1 MDTISLS
8 RINLLHPIIREEVK
22 NLVEIANSKLTS
34 HSQMRVVQG
43 LRTFKE
49 QNDIYAQ
56 GRTKKGPIVTRA
68 KGGQSYHNYGLAIDF
83 ALLIDGKEIS
93 WNDRKDFDGDGVSD
107 WTEVA
112 KVFQEGGFLWGK
124 AFNDLPHFEKTFG
137 FNWRQLLEKYQNKL
151 FIEGTQYVKI

>member
-1 MDTISLS
+1 MDTKSLS
-8 RINLLHPIIREEVK
+8 RINLLHPKIREEVK
-22 NLVEIANSKLTS
+22 TLVELANSKLTS
-34 HSQMRVVQG
+34 HSQIRIVQG

-56 GRTKKGPIVTRA
+56 GRSTKGPIVTRA

-83 ALLIDGKEIS
+83 CLLIDEKEIS
-93 WNDRKDFDGDGVSD
+93 WDVKKDFDGDGTSD
-107 WTEVA
+107 WMEVV
-112 KVFQEGGFLWGK
+112 KVFQEAGYLWGK

-137 FNWRQLLEKYQNKL
+137 FNWRQLLVKHENKL